1 MSFNRKNWSTL
12 SSLAR
17 QRTLEDE
24 EELERER
31 RRRLRS
37 QKPSI
42 SGEEEDLPPSPNAS
56 HPVPDRPKEAD
67 PPAAATPEED
77 EQKVSEGPKTE
88 EVRQQRQQV
97 TSISENVKEEKE
109 PEAEAEAEA
118 GPPKPAPW
126 RQSAQVKVLAREF
139 SKEQMDP
146 RVDEHP
152 ESAPEPEAVE
162 KEQHQQPASHEEE
175 HRAEIAGQPQEPA
188 QEQKGRIHLEI
199 KAVPKEGRSV
209 MKTLISPGAS
219 PSGQPDTARNPLR
232 SPETARSVPAS
243 QEPEDSSV
251 ASHTTLD
258 SLSRCSPRTL
268 SFRVMSRSKKQES
281 PFTRSASVRL
291 PASSVKL
298 EEKLQK
304 YTSIV
309 QRSELIKAPGAAQ
322 RGFVPSSESVASKRS
337 IFEASATSRADQAPA
352 RKENLKIPNVVSS
365 RINLWIRR
373 TQEPS
378 NDSGAKD
385 TGKMNSS
392 AKHNFVTK
400 WPKDS
405 ASDTKL

>member
-1 MSFNRKNWSTL
+1 MSFNRKNWSAL

-37 QKPSI
+37 QKS
-42 SGEEEDLPPSPNAS
+42 STSAEEEGLPPSPNAS
-56 HPVPDRPKEAD
+56 HPVPDRPKEAE
-67 PPAAATPEED
+67 PPAAATAEED
-77 EQKVSEGPKTE
+77 EQKLSEVLKTE
-88 EVRQQRQQV
+88 EVRRQRQQV
-97 TSISENVKEEKE
+97 TNISKNVKEEKE
-109 PEAEAEAEA
+109 PEAQA
-118 GPPKPAPW
+118 GPPEPAP
-126 RQSAQVKVLAREF
+126 RQRSAQVKVLASEF
-139 SKEQMDP
+139 PKEQMDP
-146 RVDEHP
+146 RVDQHP
-152 ESAPEPEAVE
+152 ESTPEQEAVE

-175 HRAEIAGQPQEPA
+175 HRAELAEQPQASA
-188 QEQKGRIHLEI
+188 QKQKGHVHLEI
-199 KAVPKEGRSV
+199 KGVPRGGRSV
-209 MKTLISPGAS
+209 VKALISPGTS
-219 PSGQPDTARNPLR
+219 PPSQPDTASNPPR
-232 SPETARSVPAS
+232 SQETARSVPAS
-243 QEPEDSSV
+243 EEPEDSSV
-251 ASHTTLD
+251 AFRSTL
-258 SLSRCSPRTL
+258 SSFSRHSPRTT
-268 SFRVMSRSKKQES
+268 SFRAMSRSEKQES

-298 EEKLQK
+298 EEKLEK
-304 YTSIV
+304 YASAA
-309 QRSELIKAPGAAQ
+309 QRSELIKAPTVPQ
-322 RGFVPSSESVASKRS
+322 RGFVPSLESVASKRS

-385 TGKMNSS
+385 TGKMDSS
-392 AKHNFVTK
+392 AKRNLVTK

>member
-1 MSFNRKNWSTL
+1 MSFNRKNWSAL

-37 QKPSI
+37 LKS
-42 SGEEEDLPPSPNAS
+42 STSVEEEDLPPSPNAS
-56 HPVPDRPKEAD
+56 HPVPDRPQEAD
-67 PPAAATPEED
+67 PPVAATPEED
-77 EQKVSEGPKTE
+77 EQKVSEVLKTE
-88 EVRQQRQQV
+88 EVRQQRRQV

-109 PEAEAEAEA
+109 PEAEAEA
-118 GPPKPAPW
+118 GPPEPAP
-126 RQSAQVKVLAREF
+126 RRLSAQVKVLAREF

-146 RVDEHP
+146 RVDQHP

-175 HRAEIAGQPQEPA
+175 HRVEIAGQPPGSA
-188 QEQKGRIHLEI
+188 QEQKGPIHLER
-199 KAVPKEGRSV
+199 KAVPRGERSV
-209 MKTLISPGAS
+209 IKKLISPGAS
-219 PSGQPDTARNPLR
+219 PSSQPDTARNPPR
-232 SPETARSVPAS
+232 SEETARSVPAS

-251 ASHTTLD
+251 ASHTTLG
-258 SLSRCSPRTL
+258 SLSRHSPRTL
-268 SFRVMSRSKKQES
+268 SFRVMSRGEKEES
-281 PFTRSASVRL
+281 SLTRSASVRL
-291 PASSVKL
+291 PSSVKL

-304 YTSIV
+304 YTSVV
-309 QRSELIKAPGAAQ
+309 QRAELMRAPGAAQ
-322 RGFVPSSESVASKRS
+322 RGFIPSSESVASKRS

-365 RINLWIRR
+365 RINLWISR
-373 TQEPS
+373 TREPS
-378 NDSGAKD
+378 DDSGAKD

-392 AKHNFVTK
+392 AKHNLVTK

-405 ASDTKL
+405 ANDTKL